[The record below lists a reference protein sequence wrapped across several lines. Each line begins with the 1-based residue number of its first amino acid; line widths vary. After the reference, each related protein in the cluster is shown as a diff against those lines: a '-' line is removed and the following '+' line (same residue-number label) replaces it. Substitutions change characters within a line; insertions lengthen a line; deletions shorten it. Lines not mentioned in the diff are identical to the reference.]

1 MIEDERDWR
10 QAIEQ
15 TWVAR
20 FPKQQ
25 LATFGSTNIAY
36 YVVTEPIYQELE
48 PGKDEG
54 VIRTGRVI
62 AERPT
67 LITPTYA
74 LSLQG
79 FSSEAYEYFR
89 EMAMQAGPNS
99 PGVLYQYRNEAKGT
113 DIVGGTASEIAR
125 RISGDLDERKEDM
138 SVVMV
143 GVDELWDVALLKF
156 VYEFTSSSIAGNV
169 QDFNSRGMLDPQP
182 EFGDAPRAAIQQIE
196 QLFAEV
202 EGGGSADKLKS
213 ELDRWGLF
221 DYYED
226 RFLRLFRRGR

>member
-1 MIEDERDWR
+1 MIEDERRWR

-15 TWVAR
+15 TWVVR
-20 FPKQQ
+20 FPKQH
-25 LATFGSTNIAY
+25 LATFGATNISY
-36 YVVTEPIYQELE
+36 YVITEPVYKDLE

-74 LSLQG
+74 LSVQG
-79 FSSEAYEYFR
+79 FSSEAYDYFR
-89 EMAMQAGPNS
+89 NVAIQVGPNS
-99 PGVLYQYRNEAKGT
+99 PGVLYQYRNEAKGL
-113 DIVGGTASEIAR
+113 DIVGGTASEIAH
-125 RISGDLDERKEDM
+125 RISADLDERKEDM

-143 GVDELWDVALLKF
+143 GVDELWDVTLLKF
-156 VYEFTSSSIAGNV
+156 VYEFTSSSIAGNI

-182 EFGDAPRAAIQQIE
+182 EFGNAPRAAIQQIE
-196 QLFAEV
+196 RLFAEV
-202 EGGGSADKLKS
+202 QQGGSTDNLKS

-221 DYYED
+221 KYYED
-226 RFLRLFRRGR
+226 RFLSLFRRHR

>member
-1 MIEDERDWR
+1 
-10 QAIEQ
+10 
-15 TWVAR
+15 
-20 FPKQQ
+20 
-25 LATFGSTNIAY
+25 
-36 YVVTEPIYQELE
+36 
-48 PGKDEG
+48 
-54 VIRTGRVI
+54 
-62 AERPT
+62 
-67 LITPTYA
+67 
-74 LSLQG
+74 
-79 FSSEAYEYFR
+79 
-89 EMAMQAGPNS
+89 MQAGPNS
-99 PGVLYQYRNEAKGT
+99 PGFLYQYRNEAKGT